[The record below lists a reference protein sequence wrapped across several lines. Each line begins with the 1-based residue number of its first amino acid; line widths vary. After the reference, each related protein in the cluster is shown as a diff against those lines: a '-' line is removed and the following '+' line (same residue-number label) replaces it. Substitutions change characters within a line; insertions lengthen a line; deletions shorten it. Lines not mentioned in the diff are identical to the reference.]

1 MIFRLKIFLL
11 SLLILCQ
18 TNFSNAQNGSPVYSV
33 VKDANDYYLK
43 ALYYIEIGDPRTGGS
58 VDSLKIAVQLL
69 EKAVQK
75 DTLFAKA
82 FLELSRTYWKFDFS
96 YPNRPLYFPGASVI
110 LPKSKNAILKAI
122 QIDSTSSEAY
132 TDLAGINYSY
142 EYNWNEVLKNLSKAI
157 RYNPKNIG
165 NYARY
170 GQVLA
175 LKGDITSAQK
185 WIDTAYSLAPNDSRT
200 LLNIGVYYYWMRNF
214 KQAIYHLSKIDPQ
227 TYISKFYIGY
237 SFIADNNPAKAVET
251 LKTVY
256 ADFENADGGAKAL
269 LAYAL
274 TKNGETA
281 DAEKLIKRS
290 YELNQVVKYR
300 DAVFNIGIGK
310 YKKAI
315 DLLEGTYDEHGNW
328 LVWLKY
334 DPALDPIRKEK
345 RFIMLLNKMKY
356 N

>member
-1 MIFRLKIFLL
+1 MNSSLKIFLL
-11 SLLILCQ
+11 MVLILCQ
-18 TNFSNAQNGSPVYSV
+18 TNFSNAQNDSPVYTV
-33 VKDANDYYLK
+33 DKEANAYYLK
-43 ALYYIEIGDPRTGGS
+43 ALHYIEIGDPRTGGS

-69 EKAVQK
+69 EKALEK

-82 FLELSRTYWKFDFS
+82 YLELSRTYWKFDFS
-96 YPNRPLYFPGASVI
+96 YPNRPLYFPGATVI
-110 LPKSKNAILKAI
+110 LPKSKTAILKAI
-122 QIDSTSSEAY
+122 QIDRTSGEAY

-142 EYNWNEVLKNLSKAI
+142 EYNWNEALENLSKAI
-157 RYNPKNIG
+157 KYSPNNIG

-175 LKGDITSAQK
+175 LKGDLTTAQK
-185 WIDTAYSLAPNDSRT
+185 WIDTAHSLAPNDSRT
-200 LLNIGVYYYWMRNF
+200 LLNIGVYYYWMRDF
-214 KQAIYHLSKIDPQ
+214 KKANYFLTKINPQ

-237 SFIADNNPAKAVET
+237 NFIADNNPAKAIEI

-256 ADFENADGGAKAL
+256 TDFENADGGAKAL

-274 TKNGETA
+274 TQNGEFYE
-281 DAEKLIKRS
+281 AEKLIRRS

-300 DAVFNIGIGK
+300 DAVFNIGIK
-310 YKKAI
+310 NYKKAI
-315 DLLEGTYDEHGNW
+315 KQLEDTFDEHGNW

-334 DPALDPIRKEK
+334 DPALDPVRKEK
-345 RFIMLLNKMKY
+345 RFVKLLNKMKF